1 MLPEPESEIAVGSLF
16 RVTGGA
22 LTGGVLLRVPGLQRG
37 RMVPWF
43 LYLSNSG
50 GCAEK
55 HGLSKMYLDRYCVAV
70 SLVDLDNASLMS
82 QVLRYY
88 PGDRLVMEHISW
100 VERVGTVL

>member
-22 LTGGVLLRVPGLQRG
+22 LAGGVLLRVPGLQRG

-43 LYLSNSG
+43 LYLPSGG

-55 HGLSKMYLDRYCVAV
+55 SWFVEDVSGVDRFCVACSTELFSPSV
-70 SLVDLDNASLMS
+70 VPNGAKTPLEKLWGS
-82 QVLRYY
+82 
-88 PGDRLVMEHISW
+88 
-100 VERVGTVL
+100 